1 MKELEEYLN
10 SKIGLTNNKNLEAL
24 HRFFTEDQLKNLMD
38 KTIAIVGT
46 NGKTSTA
53 NFIYNLLGKEEKQ
66 VLMFTSPHL
75 VSFQERIQSHS
86 NINFDYILKI
96 VQDFEIEN
104 NITLGYFETLFLIAC
119 KSFLDNEMDYFIC
132 EAGIGGV
139 LDTTSI
145 IQSKNVVLTNIGRD
159 HQDLLG
165 YTDLEVLDQKI
176 FVSNNIDN
184 FFVGDLSD
192 ELIKVIENNY
202 KHLNSKYYLKDFVDG
217 NSKHFTSNQIN
228 YLLASLIVNFL
239 ISSSIR
245 KISLDFNKEFVEGRF
260 EIINRNPLKILD
272 GAHNIDGFIKT
283 IEDYE
288 KVFSLE
294 DTHLYLGFKNGKNIE
309 NIITYLKPKKQ
320 YNLNFIEENTFFNQQ
335 NPDKFIDYLKSENID
350 YKIVE
355 LKTFSANKNPSILLG
370 SLYLIGEYKKR
381 KLHENVFYDKT

>member
-24 HRFFTEDQLKNLMD
+24 HRFFTKDQLENLMD

-86 NINFDYILKI
+86 NINFDYISRI
-96 VQDFEIEN
+96 VHDFEIEN

-119 KSFLDNEMDYFIC
+119 KAFLDNEMDYFIC

-159 HQDLLG
+159 HQELLG

-176 FVSNNIDN
+176 FVSNSIDN
-184 FFVGDLSD
+184 LFVGNLSD

-202 KHLNSKYYLKDFVDG
+202 KHFNSKYFLNDFVDG
-217 NSKHFTSNQIN
+217 KSKDFTSNQIN

-245 KISLDFNKEFVEGRF
+245 KIPLDFNKEFVEGRF

-309 NIITYLKPKKQ
+309 NIISYLKAKKQ
-320 YNLNFIEENTFFNQQ
+320 YKLNFIEDNTFFNQQ
-335 NPDKFIDYLKSENID
+335 NPDKFIDFLKSENID

-355 LKTFSANKNPSILLG
+355 LSTFSSNKNPSILLG

-381 KLHENVFYDKT
+381 ITT

>member
-86 NINFDYILKI
+86 NINFDYISRI
-96 VQDFEIEN
+96 VHDFEIEN

-119 KSFLDNEMDYFIC
+119 KAFLDNEMDYFIC

-176 FVSNNIDN
+176 FVSNSIDN
-184 FFVGDLSD
+184 LFVGDLSD
-192 ELIKVIENNY
+192 ELTKVIENNY
-202 KHLNSKYYLKDFVDG
+202 KHFKSRHFLNDFVDG
-217 NSKHFTSNQIN
+217 KSKDFTSNQIN

-239 ISSSIR
+239 ISSSTR
-245 KISLDFNKEFVEGRF
+245 KITQDFNKEFVEGRF

-288 KVFSLE
+288 KVYSLE

-309 NIITYLKPKKQ
+309 NIISYLKPKKQ
-320 YNLNFIEENTFFNQQ
+320 YKLNFIKENTFFNQQ
-335 NPDKFIDYLKSENID
+335 NPDKFIDYLNSENID
-350 YKIVE
+350 YKIAE

-381 KLHENVFYDKT
+381 ITT

>member
-24 HRFFTEDQLKNLMD
+24 HRFFTEDQLKNLMN

-53 NFIYNLLGKEEKQ
+53 NFIYNLLGKEEKH

-75 VSFQERIQSHS
+75 VNFQERIQSHS
-86 NINFDYILKI
+86 DISFDYISRI
-96 VQDFEIEN
+96 VHDFEIEN

-119 KSFLDNEMDYFIC
+119 KAFLDNEMDYFIC

-165 YTDLEVLDQKI
+165 YTDLEVLNQKI

-192 ELIKVIENNY
+192 KLIKVIEKNY
-202 KHLNSKYYLKDFVDG
+202 NHFKSKYLLKDYVDG
-217 NSKHFTSNQIN
+217 NSKDFTSNQIN

-239 ISSSIR
+239 ISSSTR
-245 KISLDFNKEFVEGRF
+245 KILIDSNKEFVEGRF

-272 GAHNIDGFIKT
+272 GAHNIDGFIRT

-288 KVFSLE
+288 KVYSLE
-294 DTHLYLGFKNGKNIE
+294 ETYLYLGFKNEKNIE
-309 NIITYLKPKKQ
+309 NIISYLKSKKQ
-320 YNLNFIEENTFFNQQ
+320 YKLNFIKENTFFNQQ

-350 YKIVE
+350 YEIVE

-381 KLHENVFYDKT
+381 IVR

>member
-53 NFIYNLLGKEEKQ
+53 NFIYKLLSKEQKQ

-75 VSFQERIQSHS
+75 VNFQERIQSHS
-86 NINFDYILKI
+86 DINFDYISKF
-96 VQDFEIEN
+96 VHDFEIEN
-104 NITLGYFETLFLIAC
+104 NITLGYFETLFLIAG
-119 KSFLDNEMDYFIC
+119 KAFLDNEMDYFIC

-139 LDTTSI
+139 LDTTSV

-176 FVSNNIDN
+176 FVSNSIDN
-184 FFVGDLSD
+184 LFVGDLSD
-192 ELIKVIENNY
+192 ELIKEIENNY
-202 KHLNSKYYLKDFVDG
+202 KHFKSKHLLKDFVDG
-217 NSKHFTSNQIN
+217 NSKDLTSNQIN
-228 YLLASLIVNFL
+228 YLLASLIVNL
-239 ISSSIR
+239 LLGSNT
-245 KISLDFNKEFVEGRF
+245 KKVPLDFNQEFVEGRF

-283 IEDYE
+283 LEDYE
-288 KVFSLE
+288 KVYNLE

-320 YNLNFIEENTFFNQQ
+320 YKLNFIEENTFFNQQ
-335 NPDKFIDYLKSENID
+335 NPDKFIDYLESENID

-355 LKTFSANKNPSILLG
+355 LSTFSSNKNPSILLG

-381 KLHENVFYDKT
+381 ITT

>member
-24 HRFFTEDQLKNLMD
+24 HRFFTEDQLNNLMD

-53 NFIYNLLGKEEKQ
+53 NFIYNMLGKEEKK

-86 NINFDYILKI
+86 NINFDYISKN
-96 VQDFEIEN
+96 VHDFEIEN

-119 KSFLDNEMDYFIC
+119 KAFLDNEMDYFIC

-184 FFVGDLSD
+184 LFVGDLSD
-192 ELIKVIENNY
+192 ELIKLIEKNY
-202 KHLNSKYYLKDFVDG
+202 NHFKSKYLLEDFVDG
-217 NSKHFTSNQIN
+217 NSKEFTSNQMN

-239 ISSSIR
+239 ISSNTR
-245 KISLDFNKEFVEGRF
+245 KISIDFNKEFVEGRF

-272 GAHNIDGFIKT
+272 GAHNIDGFIRT

-288 KVFSLE
+288 KVYSLE
-294 DTHLYLGFKNGKNIE
+294 ETHLYLGFKNGKNIE
-309 NIITYLKPKKQ
+309 NIIRYLKPKKQ
-320 YNLNFIEENTFFNQQ
+320 YKLNFIEENTFFNQQ

-381 KLHENVFYDKT
+381 ITT

>member
-24 HRFFTEDQLKNLMD
+24 HRFFTVDQLKNLMD

-53 NFIYNLLGKEEKQ
+53 NFIYNLLGKEKKQ

-75 VSFQERIQSHS
+75 VSFQERIQSQS
-86 NINFDYILKI
+86 DINFGYISSL
-96 VQDFEIEN
+96 VHDFEIEN

-119 KSFLDNEMDYFIC
+119 KDFLDNEMDYFIC

-139 LDTTSI
+139 LDTTSV

-159 HQDLLG
+159 HQELLG

-176 FVSNNIDN
+176 FVSNSIDN
-184 FFVGDLSD
+184 LFVGNLSD

-202 KHLNSKYYLKDFVDG
+202 KHFNSKYFLNDFVDG
-217 NSKHFTSNQIN
+217 KSKDFTSNQIN

-245 KISLDFNKEFVEGRF
+245 KIPLDFSKEIVDGRF

-288 KVFSLE
+288 KVYRSE

-309 NIITYLKPKKQ
+309 NIISYLKTKKQ
-320 YNLNFIEENTFFNQQ
+320 YKLNFIEDNTFFNQQ

-355 LKTFSANKNPSILLG
+355 LSTFSSNKNPSILLG

-381 KLHENVFYDKT
+381 IIT

>member
-24 HRFFTEDQLKNLMD
+24 HRFFTKDQLENLMD

-75 VSFQERIQSHS
+75 VNFQERIQSHS
-86 NINFDYILKI
+86 NINFDYISRI
-96 VQDFEIEN
+96 VHDFEIEN

-119 KSFLDNEMDYFIC
+119 KAFLDNEMDYFIC

-159 HQDLLG
+159 HQELLG

-176 FVSNNIDN
+176 FVSNSIDN
-184 FFVGDLSD
+184 LFVGNLSD

-202 KHLNSKYYLKDFVDG
+202 KHFNSKYFLNDFVDG
-217 NSKHFTSNQIN
+217 KSKDFTSNQIN

-239 ISSSIR
+239 ISSSTG
-245 KISLDFNKEFVEGRF
+245 KITLDFNKEFVEGRF

-288 KVFSLE
+288 KVYRSE

-309 NIITYLKPKKQ
+309 NIISYLKTKKQ
-320 YNLNFIEENTFFNQQ
+320 YKLNFIEDNTFFNQQ
-335 NPDKFIDYLKSENID
+335 NPDKFIDFLKSENID

-355 LKTFSANKNPSILLG
+355 LSTFSSNKNPSILLG

-381 KLHENVFYDKT
+381 ITT

>member
-86 NINFDYILKI
+86 NINFDYISRI
-96 VQDFEIEN
+96 VHDFEIEN

-119 KSFLDNEMDYFIC
+119 KAFLDNEMDYFIC

-176 FVSNNIDN
+176 FVSNSIDN
-184 FFVGDLSD
+184 LFVGDLSD
-192 ELIKVIENNY
+192 ELTKVIENNY
-202 KHLNSKYYLKDFVDG
+202 KHFKSRHFLNDFVDG
-217 NSKHFTSNQIN
+217 KSKDFTSNQIN
-228 YLLASLIVNFL
+228 YLLASLVVNFL
-239 ISSSIR
+239 ISSSTR
-245 KISLDFNKEFVEGRF
+245 KITADFNKEYVEGRF

-288 KVFSLE
+288 KVYSLE

-309 NIITYLKPKKQ
+309 NIISYLKPKKQ
-320 YNLNFIEENTFFNQQ
+320 YKLNFIKENTFFNQQ

-350 YKIVE
+350 YKIAE

-381 KLHENVFYDKT
+381 ITT

>member
-86 NINFDYILKI
+86 NINFDYISRI
-96 VQDFEIEN
+96 VHDFEIEN

-119 KSFLDNEMDYFIC
+119 KAFLDNEMDYFIC

-176 FVSNNIDN
+176 FVSNSIDN
-184 FFVGDLSD
+184 LFVGDLSD

-202 KHLNSKYYLKDFVDG
+202 KHFKSKHFLNDFVDG
-217 NSKHFTSNQIN
+217 KSKDFTSNQIN
-228 YLLASLIVNFL
+228 YLLASLVVNIL
-239 ISSSIR
+239 IRSNKR
-245 KISLDFNKEFVEGRF
+245 KITADFNKEYVEGRF

-288 KVFSLE
+288 KVYTLE
-294 DTHLYLGFKNGKNIE
+294 DTHLYLGFKNGKKIE
-309 NIITYLKPKKQ
+309 NIIRYLKSKKQ
-320 YNLNFIEENTFFNQQ
+320 YKLNFIEENTFYNQQ
-335 NPDKFIDYLKSENID
+335 SPDKFIDYLETENID

-355 LKTFSANKNPSILLG
+355 LSTFSSNKNPSILLG

-381 KLHENVFYDKT
+381 ITT

>member
-24 HRFFTEDQLKNLMD
+24 HRFFTKDQLENLMD

-75 VSFQERIQSHS
+75 VNFQERIQSHS
-86 NINFDYILKI
+86 NINFDYISRI
-96 VQDFEIEN
+96 VHDFEIEN

-119 KSFLDNEMDYFIC
+119 KAFLDNEMDYFIC

-159 HQDLLG
+159 HQELLG

-176 FVSNNIDN
+176 FVSNSIDN
-184 FFVGDLSD
+184 LFVGNLSD

-202 KHLNSKYYLKDFVDG
+202 KHFNSKYFLNDFVDG
-217 NSKHFTSNQIN
+217 KSKDFTSNQIN

-245 KISLDFNKEFVEGRF
+245 KIPLDFNKEFVEGRF

-309 NIITYLKPKKQ
+309 NIISYLKAKKQ
-320 YNLNFIEENTFFNQQ
+320 YKLNFIEDNTFFNQQ
-335 NPDKFIDYLKSENID
+335 NPDKFIDFLKSENID

-355 LKTFSANKNPSILLG
+355 LSTFSSNKNPSILLG

-381 KLHENVFYDKT
+381 ITT

>member
-24 HRFFTEDQLKNLMD
+24 HSFFTEDQLKNLMD

-86 NINFDYILKI
+86 NINFDYISRI
-96 VQDFEIEN
+96 VHDFEIEN

-119 KSFLDNEMDYFIC
+119 KAFLDNEMDYFIC

-139 LDTTSI
+139 LDTTSV

-165 YTDLEVLDQKI
+165 YSDLEVLDQKI
-176 FVSNNIDN
+176 FVSNSIDN
-184 FFVGDLSD
+184 LFVGDLSD
-192 ELIKVIENNY
+192 ELIKAIEDNY
-202 KHLNSKYYLKDFVDG
+202 DHYKSKHFLMNFVDGKLKDF
-217 NSKHFTSNQIN
+217 TSTQLN
-228 YLLASLIVNFL
+228 YLLASLVVNFL
-239 ISSSIR
+239 L
-245 KISLDFNKEFVEGRF
+245 SLNTKNITLKSNQEFVEGRF

-288 KVFSLE
+288 KVYSLE

-309 NIITYLKPKKQ
+309 NIISYLKPKKQ
-320 YNLNFIEENTFFNQQ
+320 YKLNFIEENTFFNQQ

-355 LKTFSANKNPSILLG
+355 LSTFSSNKNPSILLG

-381 KLHENVFYDKT
+381 ITT

>member
-53 NFIYNLLGKEEKQ
+53 NFIYNLLGKEEKH

-75 VSFQERIQSHS
+75 VNFQERIQSHS
-86 NINFDYILKI
+86 NINFDYISRI
-96 VQDFEIEN
+96 VHDFEIEN

-119 KSFLDNEMDYFIC
+119 KAFLDNEMDYFIC

-159 HQDLLG
+159 HQELLG

-176 FVSNNIDN
+176 FVSNSIDN
-184 FFVGDLSD
+184 LFVGDLSD
-192 ELIKVIENNY
+192 ELTKVIENNY
-202 KHLNSKYYLKDFVDG
+202 KHFKSRHFLNDFVDG
-217 NSKHFTSNQIN
+217 KSKDFTSNQIN

-239 ISSSIR
+239 ISSCAR
-245 KISLDFNKEFVEGRF
+245 KITLDFNKEFVEGRF

-288 KVFSLE
+288 KVFNLE

-309 NIITYLKPKKQ
+309 NIISYLKAKKHFK
-320 YNLNFIEENTFFNQQ
+320 LNFIEDNTFFNQQ
-335 NPDKFIDYLKSENID
+335 NPDKFIDFLKSENID

-355 LKTFSANKNPSILLG
+355 LSTFSSNKNPSILLG

-381 KLHENVFYDKT
+381 IIT

>member
-24 HRFFTEDQLKNLMD
+24 HRFFTEDQLNSLMD

-53 NFIYNLLGKEEKQ
+53 NFIFNLLGKEEKQ

-86 NINFDYILKI
+86 NINFDYISRI
-96 VQDFEIEN
+96 VHDFEIEN

-119 KSFLDNEMDYFIC
+119 KAFLDNEMDYFIC

-176 FVSNNIDN
+176 FVSNSIDN
-184 FFVGDLSD
+184 LFVGDLSD
-192 ELIKVIENNY
+192 ELTKVIENNY
-202 KHLNSKYYLKDFVDG
+202 THFKSRHFLNDFVDG
-217 NSKHFTSNQIN
+217 KSKDFISNQIN

-239 ISSSIR
+239 ISSSTR
-245 KISLDFNKEFVEGRF
+245 KITQDFNKEFVEGRF

-288 KVFSLE
+288 KIYSIE

-309 NIITYLKPKKQ
+309 NIISYLKTKKQ
-320 YNLNFIEENTFFNQQ
+320 YKLNFIEDNTFFNQQ

-355 LKTFSANKNPSILLG
+355 LSTFSSNKNPSILLG

-381 KLHENVFYDKT
+381 IIT

>member
-10 SKIGLTNNKNLEAL
+10 SKIGLTNNKNLDAL
-24 HRFFTEDQLKNLMD
+24 HRFFTEDQLKYLMD

-53 NFIYNLLGKEEKQ
+53 NFIYKLLSKETKQ

-75 VSFQERIQSHS
+75 VNFQERIQSYS
-86 NINFDYILKI
+86 DINFDII
-96 VQDFEIEN
+96 SRSVHDFETKN

-119 KSFLDNEMDYFIC
+119 KSFLDSEMDYFIC
-132 EAGIGGV
+132 EAGIGGI
-139 LDTTSI
+139 LDTTSV

-176 FVSNNIDN
+176 FVSNSIDN
-184 FFVGDLSD
+184 LFVGELSD

-202 KHLNSKYYLKDFVDG
+202 KHFKSKHLLKDFIDG
-217 NSKHFTSNQIN
+217 KSKDYTSNQLN
-228 YLLASLIVNFL
+228 YLFASLIVNFL
-239 ISSSIR
+239 IGSNT
-245 KISLDFNKEFVEGRF
+245 KKVPLDFNLEFVEGRF
-260 EIINRNPLKILD
+260 EIINRNPLKIID
-272 GAHNIDGFIKT
+272 GAHNIDGFIRT

-288 KVFSLE
+288 KVYSLG

-309 NIITYLKPKKQ
+309 NIISFLKPKKQ
-320 YNLNFIEENTFFNQQ
+320 YKLNFIKENTFFNQQ
-335 NPDKFIDYLKSENID
+335 NPDKFIDYLESENID

-355 LKTFSANKNPSILLG
+355 LSTFSSNKNPSILLG

-381 KLHENVFYDKT
+381 ITT

>member
-24 HRFFTEDQLKNLMD
+24 HRFFTKDQLENLMD

-53 NFIYNLLGKEEKQ
+53 NFIYNLLGKEKKQ

-75 VSFQERIQSHS
+75 VSFQERIQSLS
-86 NINFDYILKI
+86 NINFDYISKI
-96 VQDFEIEN
+96 VHDFEIEN

-119 KSFLDNEMDYFIC
+119 KAFLDNEMDYFIC

-145 IQSKNVVLTNIGRD
+145 TQSKNVVLTNIGRD
-159 HQDLLG
+159 HQELLG

-176 FVSNNIDN
+176 FVSNSIDN
-184 FFVGDLSD
+184 LFVGNLSD

-202 KHLNSKYYLKDFVDG
+202 KHFNSKYFLNDFVDG
-217 NSKHFTSNQIN
+217 KSKDFTSNQIN

-245 KISLDFNKEFVEGRF
+245 KIPQDFNNEFVEGRF

-288 KVFSLE
+288 KVYSLE

-309 NIITYLKPKKQ
+309 NIISYLKAKKQ
-320 YNLNFIEENTFFNQQ
+320 YKLNFIEDNTFFNQQ
-335 NPDKFIDYLKSENID
+335 NPDKFIDFLKSENID

-355 LKTFSANKNPSILLG
+355 LSTFSSNKNPSILLG

-381 KLHENVFYDKT
+381 ITT

>member
-53 NFIYNLLGKEEKQ
+53 NFIYKLLSKEQKQ

-75 VSFQERIQSHS
+75 VNFQERIQSHS
-86 NINFDYILKI
+86 DINFDYISKF
-96 VQDFEIEN
+96 VHDFEIEN
-104 NITLGYFETLFLIAC
+104 NITLGYFETLFLIAG
-119 KSFLDNEMDYFIC
+119 KAFLDNEMDYFIC

-139 LDTTSI
+139 LDTTSV

-176 FVSNNIDN
+176 FVSNSIDN
-184 FFVGDLSD
+184 LFVGDLSD
-192 ELIKVIENNY
+192 ELIKEIENNY
-202 KHLNSKYYLKDFVDG
+202 KHFKSKHLLKDFVDG
-217 NSKHFTSNQIN
+217 NSKDLTSNQIN
-228 YLLASLIVNFL
+228 YLLASLIVNL
-239 ISSSIR
+239 LLGSNT
-245 KISLDFNKEFVEGRF
+245 KKVPLDFNQEFVEGRF

-283 IEDYE
+283 LEDYE
-288 KVFSLE
+288 KVYNLE

-355 LKTFSANKNPSILLG
+355 LKTFSENKNPSILLG

-381 KLHENVFYDKT
+381 ITT

>member
-1 MKELEEYLN
+1 LKELEEYLN

-24 HRFFTEDQLKNLMD
+24 HRFFTKDQLENLMD

-75 VSFQERIQSHS
+75 VNFQERIQSHS
-86 NINFDYILKI
+86 NINFDYISRI
-96 VQDFEIEN
+96 VHDFEIEN

-119 KSFLDNEMDYFIC
+119 KAFLDNEMDYFIC

-159 HQDLLG
+159 HQELLG

-176 FVSNNIDN
+176 FVSNSIDN
-184 FFVGDLSD
+184 LFVGNLSD

-202 KHLNSKYYLKDFVDG
+202 KHFK
-217 NSKHFTSNQIN
+217 SKHFLNDFLDGKSKDFTSNQIN

-245 KISLDFNKEFVEGRF
+245 KIPLDFSKEFVDGRF

-288 KVFSLE
+288 KVYRSE

-309 NIITYLKPKKQ
+309 NIISYLKTKKQ
-320 YNLNFIEENTFFNQQ
+320 YKLNFIEDNTFFNQQ

-355 LKTFSANKNPSILLG
+355 LSTFSSNKNPSILLG

-381 KLHENVFYDKT
+381 IIT

>member
-1 MKELEEYLN
+1 LNELEEYLN

-53 NFIYNLLGKEEKQ
+53 NFIYNLLSKEEKQ

-86 NINFDYILKI
+86 NINFDHISRI
-96 VQDFEIEN
+96 VHDFEIEN

-119 KSFLDNEMDYFIC
+119 KAFLDNEMDYFIC

-202 KHLNSKYYLKDFVDG
+202 KHFNSKYFLKDFVDG
-217 NSKHFTSNQIN
+217 NSKDFTSNQIN
-228 YLLASLIVNFL
+228 YLLASLVANFL
-239 ISSSIR
+239 ISSSTR
-245 KISLDFNKEFVEGRF
+245 KITLDFNKKYVEGRF

-272 GAHNIDGFIKT
+272 GAHNIDGFVKT

-288 KVFSLE
+288 KVYSLE

-309 NIITYLKPKKQ
+309 NIISYLKPKKQ
-320 YNLNFIEENTFFNQQ
+320 YKLNFIKENTFFNQQ
-335 NPDKFIDYLKSENID
+335 NPDKFIDYLNSENID
-350 YKIVE
+350 YKIAE

-381 KLHENVFYDKT
+381 ITT

>member
-24 HRFFTEDQLKNLMD
+24 HRFFTKDQLENLMD

-75 VSFQERIQSHS
+75 VNFQERIQSHS
-86 NINFDYILKI
+86 NINFDYISRI
-96 VQDFEIEN
+96 VHDFEIEN

-119 KSFLDNEMDYFIC
+119 KAFLDNEMDYFIC

-159 HQDLLG
+159 HQELLG

-176 FVSNNIDN
+176 FVSNSIDN
-184 FFVGDLSD
+184 LFVGDLSD
-192 ELIKVIENNY
+192 ELIKVIEKNY
-202 KHLNSKYYLKDFVDG
+202 KHFNSKYFLNDFVDG
-217 NSKHFTSNQIN
+217 KSKDFTSNQIN
-228 YLLASLIVNFL
+228 FLLASLVVNFL
-239 ISSSIR
+239 IGSNTR
-245 KISLDFNKEFVEGRF
+245 KIPLDFNQEFVEGRF

-309 NIITYLKPKKQ
+309 NIISYLKAKKQ
-320 YNLNFIEENTFFNQQ
+320 YKLNFIEDNTFFNQQ
-335 NPDKFIDYLKSENID
+335 NPDKFIDFLKSENID

-355 LKTFSANKNPSILLG
+355 LSTFSSNKNPSILLG

-381 KLHENVFYDKT
+381 IIT

>member
-75 VSFQERIQSHS
+75 VNFQERIQSHS
-86 NINFDYILKI
+86 NINFDYISRI
-96 VQDFEIEN
+96 VHDFEIEN

-119 KSFLDNEMDYFIC
+119 KAFLDNEMDYFIC

-159 HQDLLG
+159 HQELLG

-176 FVSNNIDN
+176 FVSNSIDN
-184 FFVGDLSD
+184 LFVGNLSD

-202 KHLNSKYYLKDFVDG
+202 KHFNSRYFLNDFVDG
-217 NSKHFTSNQIN
+217 KSKDFTSNQIN

-245 KISLDFNKEFVEGRF
+245 KIPLDFNKEFVEGRF
-260 EIINRNPLKILD
+260 EVINRNPLKILD

-288 KVFSLE
+288 KVYSSG
-294 DTHLYLGFKNGKNIE
+294 DTHLYLGFKNGRNIE
-309 NIITYLKPKKQ
+309 NIISYLKPKKQ
-320 YNLNFIEENTFFNQQ
+320 YKLNFIEDNTFFNQQ
-335 NPDKFIDYLKSENID
+335 NPDKFIDFLKSENID

-355 LKTFSANKNPSILLG
+355 LSTFSSNKNPSILLG

-381 KLHENVFYDKT
+381 ITT

>member
-24 HRFFTEDQLKNLMD
+24 HRFFTKDQLENLMD

-53 NFIYNLLGKEEKQ
+53 NFIYNLLGKEDKQ

-75 VSFQERIQSHS
+75 MNFQERIQSHS
-86 NINFDYILKI
+86 NINFDYISRI
-96 VQDFEIEN
+96 VHDFEIEN

-119 KSFLDNEMDYFIC
+119 KAFLDNEMDYFIC

-159 HQDLLG
+159 HQELLG

-176 FVSNNIDN
+176 FVSNSIDN
-184 FFVGDLSD
+184 LFVGDLSD

-202 KHLNSKYYLKDFVDG
+202 KHFKSKHFLNDFVDG
-217 NSKHFTSNQIN
+217 KSKDFTSNQIN

-245 KISLDFNKEFVEGRF
+245 KIPLDFNKEFVEGRF

-309 NIITYLKPKKQ
+309 NIISYLKPKKQ
-320 YNLNFIEENTFFNQQ
+320 YKLNFIKEDSFFDQQ
-335 NPDKFIDYLKSENID
+335 NPNNFIDYLKDENID
-350 YKIVE
+350 YKIVDLE
-355 LKTFSANKNPSILLG
+355 VFSSNKNPSILLG

-381 KLHENVFYDKT
+381 KFT

>member
-53 NFIYNLLGKEEKQ
+53 NFIFNLLGKEEKQ

-86 NINFDYILKI
+86 NINFDHISRI
-96 VQDFEIEN
+96 VHDFEIEN
-104 NITLGYFETLFLIAC
+104 NVTLGYFETLFLIAC
-119 KSFLDNEMDYFIC
+119 KAFLDNEMDYFIC

-192 ELIKVIENNY
+192 ELIKVIESNY
-202 KHLNSKYYLKDFVDG
+202 KHFNSKYFLKDFVDG
-217 NSKHFTSNQIN
+217 NSKDFTSNQIN
-228 YLLASLIVNFL
+228 YLLASLVANFL
-239 ISSSIR
+239 ISSSTR
-245 KISLDFNKEFVEGRF
+245 KITLDFNKEYVEGRF

-288 KVFSLE
+288 KVYSLE

-309 NIITYLKPKKQ
+309 NIISYLKPKKQ
-320 YNLNFIEENTFFNQQ
+320 YKLNFIKENTFFNQQ
-335 NPDKFIDYLKSENID
+335 NPDKFIDYLNSENID
-350 YKIVE
+350 YKIAE

-381 KLHENVFYDKT
+381 ITT

>member
-24 HRFFTEDQLKNLMD
+24 HRFFTDDQLKYLMD

-53 NFIYNLLGKEEKQ
+53 NFIYKLLSKEKKQ

-75 VSFQERIQSHS
+75 VNFQERIQSFS
-86 NINFDYILKI
+86 DINFDFISRS
-96 VQDFEIEN
+96 VHDFEIEN
-104 NITLGYFETLFLIAC
+104 NITLGYFETLFLIAS
-119 KSFLDNEMDYFIC
+119 KAFLDNEMDYFIC

-139 LDTTSI
+139 LDTTSV

-176 FVSNNIDN
+176 FVSNRIDN
-184 FFVGDLSD
+184 LFVGELSD

-202 KHLNSKYYLKDFVDG
+202 KHFKSKHLLKDFVEG
-217 NSKHFTSNQIN
+217 KSKDFTSNQLN
-228 YLLASLIVNFL
+228 YLFASLVVNFL
-239 ISSSIR
+239 LGSNTK
-245 KISLDFNKEFVEGRF
+245 KIPLDLSQEFVEGRF

-272 GAHNIDGFIKT
+272 GAHNIDGFIRT
-283 IEDYE
+283 LEDYE
-288 KVFSLE
+288 KVYSLGN
-294 DTHLYLGFKNGKNIE
+294 THLYLGFKNGKNIE
-309 NIITYLKPKKQ
+309 NIIGYLKPKKQ
-320 YNLNFIEENTFFNQQ
+320 YKLNFIEENTFFNQQ
-335 NPDKFIDYLKSENID
+335 NPNKFVDYLESENID

-355 LKTFSANKNPSILLG
+355 LSTFSSNKNPSILLG

-381 KLHENVFYDKT
+381 ITT

>member
-24 HRFFTEDQLKNLMD
+24 HRFFTVHQLKNLMD

-53 NFIYNLLGKEEKQ
+53 NFIYNLLGKEKKQ

-75 VSFQERIQSHS
+75 VSFQERIQSQS
-86 NINFDYILKI
+86 DINFRYISSL
-96 VQDFEIEN
+96 VHDFEIEN
-104 NITLGYFETLFLIAC
+104 NITLGYFETLFLIAA
-119 KSFLDNEMDYFIC
+119 KAFLDNEMDYFIC

-139 LDTTSI
+139 LDTTSV

-176 FVSNNIDN
+176 FVSKSIDN
-184 FFVGDLSD
+184 LFVGDLSD

-202 KHLNSKYYLKDFVDG
+202 KHFKSKYFLKDFVDG
-217 NSKHFTSNQIN
+217 ISKDFTSNQIN
-228 YLLASLIVNFL
+228 YLLASLIVNLL
-239 ISSSIR
+239 ISSSTR
-245 KISLDFNKEFVEGRF
+245 KIPLDFNQEFVEGRF

-288 KVFSLE
+288 KVYSLE

-309 NIITYLKPKKQ
+309 NIISYLKPKKQ
-320 YNLNFIEENTFFNQQ
+320 YKLNFIKEDSFFDQQ
-335 NPDKFIDYLKSENID
+335 NPNNFIDYLNDENIE
-350 YKIVE
+350 YKIVDLE
-355 LKTFSANKNPSILLG
+355 VFSSNKNPSILLG

-381 KLHENVFYDKT
+381 KFT

>member
-1 MKELEEYLN
+1 MNELEEYLN

-86 NINFDYILKI
+86 NINFDHISRI
-96 VQDFEIEN
+96 VHDFEIEN

-119 KSFLDNEMDYFIC
+119 KAFLDNEMDYFIC

-192 ELIKVIENNY
+192 ELIRVIESNY
-202 KHLNSKYYLKDFVDG
+202 KHFNSKYFLKDFVDG
-217 NSKHFTSNQIN
+217 NSKDFTSNQIN
-228 YLLASLIVNFL
+228 YLLASLVANFL
-239 ISSSIR
+239 ISSSTR
-245 KISLDFNKEFVEGRF
+245 KITLDFNKKYVEGRF

-272 GAHNIDGFIKT
+272 GAHNIDGFVKT

-288 KVFSLE
+288 KVYSLE
-294 DTHLYLGFKNGKNIE
+294 DTHLYLGFKTGKNIE
-309 NIITYLKPKKQ
+309 NIISYLKPKKQ
-320 YNLNFIEENTFFNQQ
+320 YKLNFIKENTFFNQQ
-335 NPDKFIDYLKSENID
+335 NPDKFIDYLNSENID
-350 YKIVE
+350 YKIAE

-381 KLHENVFYDKT
+381 ITT

>member
-75 VSFQERIQSHS
+75 VNFQERIQSHS
-86 NINFDYILKI
+86 NINFDYISRI
-96 VQDFEIEN
+96 VHDFEIEN

-119 KSFLDNEMDYFIC
+119 KAFLDNEMDYFIC

-176 FVSNNIDN
+176 FVSNSIDN
-184 FFVGDLSD
+184 LFVGNLSD

-202 KHLNSKYYLKDFVDG
+202 KHFNSKYFLNDFVDG
-217 NSKHFTSNQIN
+217 KSKDFTSNQIN

-245 KISLDFNKEFVEGRF
+245 KIPLDFNKEFVEGRF

-288 KVFSLE
+288 KVYSLE

-309 NIITYLKPKKQ
+309 NIISYLKAKKQ
-320 YNLNFIEENTFFNQQ
+320 YKLNFIEENTFFNQQ

-355 LKTFSANKNPSILLG
+355 LSTFSSNKNPSILLG

-381 KLHENVFYDKT
+381 ITT

>member
-75 VSFQERIQSHS
+75 VNFQERIQSHS
-86 NINFDYILKI
+86 NINFDYISRI
-96 VQDFEIEN
+96 VHDFEIEN

-119 KSFLDNEMDYFIC
+119 KAFLDNEMDYFIC

-176 FVSNNIDN
+176 FVSNSIDN
-184 FFVGDLSD
+184 LFVGDLSD
-192 ELIKVIENNY
+192 ELTKVIENNY
-202 KHLNSKYYLKDFVDG
+202 KHFKSRHFLNDFVDG
-217 NSKHFTSNQIN
+217 KSKDFTSNQIN

-239 ISSSIR
+239 ISSSTQ
-245 KISLDFNKEFVEGRF
+245 KITQDFNKEFVEGRF

-288 KVFSLE
+288 KVYSLE

-309 NIITYLKPKKQ
+309 NIISYLKAKKQ
-320 YNLNFIEENTFFNQQ
+320 YKLNFIEENTFFNQQ

-350 YKIVE
+350 YKIAE

-381 KLHENVFYDKT
+381 ITT

>member
-24 HRFFTEDQLKNLMD
+24 HRFFTEDQLNSLMD

-53 NFIYNLLGKEEKQ
+53 NFIFNLLGKEEKQ

-86 NINFDYILKI
+86 NINFDYISRI
-96 VQDFEIEN
+96 VHDFEIEN

-119 KSFLDNEMDYFIC
+119 KAFLDNEMDYFIC

-159 HQDLLG
+159 HQELLG

-176 FVSNNIDN
+176 FVSNSIDN
-184 FFVGDLSD
+184 LFVGDLSD
-192 ELIKVIENNY
+192 ELTKVIENNY
-202 KHLNSKYYLKDFVDG
+202 THFKSRHFLNDFVDG
-217 NSKHFTSNQIN
+217 KSKDFTSNQIN

-239 ISSSIR
+239 ISSSTR
-245 KISLDFNKEFVEGRF
+245 KITQDFNKEFVEGRF

-288 KVFSLE
+288 KVYSLE

-309 NIITYLKPKKQ
+309 NIISYLKAKKQ
-320 YNLNFIEENTFFNQQ
+320 YKLNFIEDNTFFNQQ

-355 LKTFSANKNPSILLG
+355 LSTFSSNKNPSILLG

-381 KLHENVFYDKT
+381 ITT

>member
-24 HRFFTEDQLKNLMD
+24 HRFFTKDQLENLMD

-53 NFIYNLLGKEEKQ
+53 NFIYNLLGKEDKQ

-75 VSFQERIQSHS
+75 MNFQERIQSHS
-86 NINFDYILKI
+86 NINFDYISRI
-96 VQDFEIEN
+96 VHDFEIEN

-119 KSFLDNEMDYFIC
+119 KAFLDNEMDYFIC

-159 HQDLLG
+159 HQELLG

-176 FVSNNIDN
+176 FVSNSIDN
-184 FFVGDLSD
+184 LFVGNLSD

-202 KHLNSKYYLKDFVDG
+202 KHFNSKYFLNDFVDG
-217 NSKHFTSNQIN
+217 KSKDFTSNQIN

-245 KISLDFNKEFVEGRF
+245 KIPLDFNKEFVEGRF

-309 NIITYLKPKKQ
+309 NIISYLKAKKQ
-320 YNLNFIEENTFFNQQ
+320 YKLNFIEDNTFFNQQ
-335 NPDKFIDYLKSENID
+335 NPDKFIDFLKSENID

-355 LKTFSANKNPSILLG
+355 LSTFSSNKNPSILLG

-381 KLHENVFYDKT
+381 IIT